1 MTIGRN
7 IADLRKSESM
17 TQEQLAEIL
26 GVSTQTISKW
36 ENGLTLP
43 DIMLLPVIAE
53 CFHISID
60 ELYTGKNPNGNQ
72 NSINYDDIPEIFYN
86 TIIELTQRGCV
97 DGVNGK
103 DIDIDVEKKRMKD
116 YLEENRQVKTAI
128 FSNKNGA
135 VIASSEIG
143 LIHRGKANADQLTYD
158 GIGRVLEVL
167 SNTAVRKIFA
177 YEAENK
183 PKYITAAY
191 AAKKCGLSCEE
202 AKEALELLTEIHVNY
217 PNDAMVDEDN
227 SVRMYSLDSG
237 EWVTYALMILKIA
250 RLIEENQQH
259 YFNYRAS
266 YNNIWLN

>member
-1 MTIGRN
+1 M
-7 IADLRKSESM
+7 
-17 TQEQLAEIL
+17 
-26 GVSTQTISKW
+26 
-36 ENGLTLP
+36 
-43 DIMLLPVIAE
+43 
-53 CFHISID
+53 
-60 ELYTGKNPNGNQ
+60 
-72 NSINYDDIPEIFYN
+72 
-86 TIIELTQRGCV
+86 
-97 DGVNGK
+97 
-103 DIDIDVEKKRMKD
+103 
-116 YLEENRQVKTAI
+116 
-128 FSNKNGA
+128 
-135 VIASSEIG
+135 
-143 LIHRGKANADQLTYD
+143 TYD

-237 EWVTYALMILKIA
+237 EWVMYALMILKIA
-250 RLIEENQQH
+250 RMIEENQQH
-259 YFNYRAS
+259 YFNYRGS